1 MYASILDSSKRES
14 NKIWVDQGSEFYDS
28 LFKKWFK
35 DNGIKMYST
44 NNEGKSVFA
53 ERFVIT
59 FQKKRFLSIW
69 QLYQKIFTLIPLTIK
84 MKPIDVKSESYAE
97 CNVDYN
103 EKDPK
108 FKLGDHVKI

>member
-59 FQKKRFLSIW
+59 FQKKKDF
-69 QLYQKIFTLIPLTIK
+69 KHLTTVSKNIYFDT
-84 MKPIDVKSESYAE
+84 INY
-97 CNVDYN
+97 
-103 EKDPK
+103 
-108 FKLGDHVKI
+108 